1 MDDLLDQWLVYV
13 DQFRNCFIAV
23 APLEESPTEESWEMY
38 ELTAHI

>member
-13 DQFRNCFIAV
+13 DQFGNYFIAD
-23 APLEESPTEESWEMY
+23 APLGESLTEESWEMY